1 MQLFSGIQLNI
12 SINVGSTRAEVITAL
27 PREKKIMNVRKS
39 KFAILMVL
47 PIRFIF
53 DILSEHTREMK
64 A

>member
-1 MQLFSGIQLNI
+1 MLAAQEQKWSQHSLGK
-12 SINVGSTRAEVITAL
+12 
-27 PREKKIMNVRKS
+27 KKIMNVRKS